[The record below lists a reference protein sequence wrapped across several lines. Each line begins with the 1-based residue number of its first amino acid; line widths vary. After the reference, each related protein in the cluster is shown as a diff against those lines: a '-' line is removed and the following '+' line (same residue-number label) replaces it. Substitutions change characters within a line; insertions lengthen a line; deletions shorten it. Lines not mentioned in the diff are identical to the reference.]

1 MLTCTASGCE
11 GFWCSRN
18 IPLQKSLTGACHSA
32 LKALRY
38 RGCAEII
45 SDRATSCNSEALA
58 HVSIIAVRQVGSENN
73 EDENIIGAL
82 ALVILLV

>member
-11 GFWCSRN
+11 GFLVFEKHTVAEVADRGL
-18 IPLQKSLTGACHSA
+18 PLSPQ
-32 LKALRY
+32 ALRY
-38 RGCAEII
+38 LGRTEII

-58 HVSIIAVRQVGSENN
+58 HVSLIAVRQVGSENN
-73 EDENIIGAL
+73 ENENIFRAL